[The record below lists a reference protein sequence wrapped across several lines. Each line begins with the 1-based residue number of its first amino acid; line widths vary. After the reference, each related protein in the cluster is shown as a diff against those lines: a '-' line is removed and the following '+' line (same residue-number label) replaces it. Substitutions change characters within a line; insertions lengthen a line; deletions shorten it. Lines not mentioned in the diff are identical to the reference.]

1 MRVKVTTG
9 TVTHCIKVARLGG
22 SQMITFALGILL
34 GAGCLAV
41 YNEMYTRWLY
51 ADVKRRAKQQGISDR
66 QMKDALVWATKEE
79 IEANLIGK

>member
-1 MRVKVTTG
+1 
-9 TVTHCIKVARLGG
+9 
-22 SQMITFALGILL
+22 MITFTLGILL

-66 QMKDALVWATKEE
+66 QMKDALVWAATEE
-79 IEANLIGK
+79 IEESLIGK

>member
-1 MRVKVTTG
+1 
-9 TVTHCIKVARLGG
+9 
-22 SQMITFALGILL
+22 MILFAIGILL

-41 YNEMYTRWLY
+41 WSEMYTRWLY
-51 ADVKRRAKQQGISDR
+51 ADVKRRAKQQGISER

>member
-1 MRVKVTTG
+1 MGET
-9 TVTHCIKVARLGG
+9 
-22 SQMITFALGILL
+22 MITFTLGILL

-66 QMKDALVWATKEE
+66 QMKDALIWAAKEN
-79 IEANLIGK
+79 IEDSLDGNR

>member
-1 MRVKVTTG
+1 
-9 TVTHCIKVARLGG
+9 
-22 SQMITFALGILL
+22 MITFTLGILL

-66 QMKDALVWATKEE
+66 QMKDALVWAATEE
-79 IEANLIGK
+79 IEEILNASTTRSR